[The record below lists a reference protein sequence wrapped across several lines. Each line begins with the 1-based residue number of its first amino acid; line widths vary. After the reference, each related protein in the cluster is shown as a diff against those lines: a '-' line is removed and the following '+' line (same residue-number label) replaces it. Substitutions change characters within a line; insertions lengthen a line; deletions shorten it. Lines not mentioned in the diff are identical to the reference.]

1 MMDTTMR
8 QRTLDF
14 NDQNQSSGKA
24 VGINEGSERKE
35 VKIIINQTRENED
48 SMEEGEFGDNG

>member
-1 MMDTTMR
+1 MNTSMR

-14 NDQNQSSGKA
+14 NDQNQSSGK
-24 VGINEGSERKE
+24 VMGINEGSERKE